1 MVIRMD
7 ELEEIRAKK
16 IAELERYAKDLEV
29 QKTAKPIH
37 LTDDTFPNEV
47 AKPGVLLVDMWAAWC
62 GPCLRIAPTIEQ
74 LAKDYGGKVRFG
86 KVNVDENP
94 RTAAQFGIQSI
105 PALLL
110 FKNGKLVDG
119 IIGAVPRQEIE
130 GVLRRWL

>member
-1 MVIRMD
+1 MD

-16 IAELERYAKDLEV
+16 IAELERYAKDLEL

-37 LTDDTFPNEV
+37 LTDDTFPGEV
-47 AKPGVLLVDMWAAWC
+47 SKPGVLLVDMWAAWC